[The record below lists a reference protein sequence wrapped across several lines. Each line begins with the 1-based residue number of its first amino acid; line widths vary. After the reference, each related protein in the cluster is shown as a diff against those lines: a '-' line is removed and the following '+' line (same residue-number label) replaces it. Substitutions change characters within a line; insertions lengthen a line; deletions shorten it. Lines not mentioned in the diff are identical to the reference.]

1 MKPRNI
7 LVIIALL
14 AACGYIV
21 SLQFPQKEH
30 LQQTPQ
36 AEKSGAAEL
45 ELKIEQLNDLLQ
57 AIIQANLARHRAEQE
72 KPQDDLM
79 QKLQEV
85 TAQKEALGQELIKAK
100 TSLGLVRPMKAEENT
115 GAKSQDKSRIEN
127 LAKQLKEK
135 EGALAALKGQLNQE
149 NVNQQAASRNL
160 NRISEELKMAK
171 NAKSALERA
180 LSEAEKEK
188 DEDKTRSEEHTSELQ
203 S

>member
-36 AEKSGAAEL
+36 AEKSSAAEL

-57 AIIQANLARHRAEQE
+57 AIIQANPARHRAEQE

-85 TAQKEALGQELIKAK
+85 TAQKEALGQELMQAKA
-100 TSLGLVRPMKAEENT
+100 SLELVRPVKQRGNTADKIRIEKLAKRLQEKENT
-115 GAKSQDKSRIEN
+115 LADLKN
-127 LAKQLKEK
+127 L
-135 EGALAALKGQLNQE
+135 
-149 NVNQQAASRNL
+149 
-160 NRISEELKMAK
+160 
-171 NAKSALERA
+171 
-180 LSEAEKEK
+180 
-188 DEDKTRSEEHTSELQ
+188 
-203 S
+203 